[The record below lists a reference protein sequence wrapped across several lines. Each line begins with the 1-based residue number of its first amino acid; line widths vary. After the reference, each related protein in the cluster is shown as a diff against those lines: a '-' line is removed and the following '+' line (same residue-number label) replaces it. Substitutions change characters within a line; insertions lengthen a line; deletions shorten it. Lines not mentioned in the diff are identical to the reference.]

1 MHLHH
6 HPERIVHT
14 ALTTSALIM
23 AERGSPLMQV
33 QLPGMFS
40 RRMHAAQL
48 SRNEGHAALL
58 AQQRQTNHVQIL
70 SNHSASE
77 RANNVEDGIT
87 VQLEALLTSTVSTAK
102 VT

>member
-23 AERGSPLMQV
+23 AMRGSPLMQV
-33 QLPGMFS
+33 QLPGMFN

-77 RANNVEDGIT
+77 
-87 VQLEALLTSTVSTAK
+87 
-102 VT
+102 